1 MREGTPEESPAKE
14 EVMQFGVS
22 MFVTDTGMR
31 PDDLAREVEARGFES
46 LWMPEHTHIP
56 ADRKGPT
63 GDALPEHYWRSY
75 DPFVAL
81 TAAAMVTTRLKVGT
95 GVCLVIERDPIITAK
110 EVASLDFL
118 SGGRF
123 MFGIGGGWNEQ
134 EMRDHGTDP
143 KTRFALLRDR
153 ILAMKA
159 IWTQDEPEYHG
170 RFVDFDRILSYPK
183 PVQKPHPPILLGSHG
198 PRAIDRVIEYC
209 DGWFP
214 IVGRVPG
221 ELEASVANLRQR
233 AEAAGRDPRTLSVST
248 FMSPT
253 EPSFVERAHA
263 MELDR
268 VIYALPSAP
277 RDQVLPILDR
287 YVSLAGLAQAQC
299 P

>member
-1 MREGTPEESPAKE
+1 
-14 EVMQFGVS
+14 MQFGVS